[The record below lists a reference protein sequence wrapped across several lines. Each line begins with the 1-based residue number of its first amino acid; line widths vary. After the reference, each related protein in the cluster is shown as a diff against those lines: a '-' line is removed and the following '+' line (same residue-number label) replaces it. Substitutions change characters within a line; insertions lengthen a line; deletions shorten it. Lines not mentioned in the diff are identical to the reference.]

1 MHGER
6 LVLVDDLEVVE
17 DVRVVQ
23 LVVDALVEGQG
34 LPPPLVTVPVY
45 GRICTHKDGMCYL
58 SFKNAEKYIHSDL
71 LFPYV
76 IGECPPT
83 GRRSLISTHVGNH
96 SWMHFPSSMYS

>member
-23 LVVDALVEGQG
+23 LVVDALVEGQR

-45 GRICTHKDGMCYL
+45 GRVCSEKDG
-58 SFKNAEKYIHSDL
+58 I
-71 LFPYV
+71 
-76 IGECPPT
+76 
-83 GRRSLISTHVGNH
+83 
-96 SWMHFPSSMYS
+96 